1 MGKLTVTAVQII
13 QGRSNYSGKLFRVG
27 VKTRIVQDNYSVSE

>member
-13 QGRSNYSGKLFRVG
+13 QGRSNYSEIIQGR
-27 VKTRIVQDNYSVSE
+27 RIVQGRSKNQNCSG